1 MHGAGKWK
9 QKLGRA
15 ALSIQKSYRGHRVR
29 VQQEFL
35 RAQAAAAAAAATRI
49 QKTWRGRRARSQ
61 IQLIDPASLGH
72 AKKAIDDVALFAQI
86 PQLTKQRLLTKLRRK
101 RYPVHAA
108 FII

>member
-1 MHGAGKWK
+1 M
-9 QKLGRA
+9 
-15 ALSIQKSYRGHRVR
+15 R

-101 RYPVHAA
+101 RYPWRRRSSHKATPRTHSSSSSKA
-108 FII
+108 S

>member
-1 MHGAGKWK
+1 M
-9 QKLGRA
+9 
-15 ALSIQKSYRGHRVR
+15 R